1 MATIQ
6 TPYRSGSLFG
16 FRYLFEK
23 AGDGLRRHEHT
34 AETAHNVIV
43 LFGSVS
49 ANVEGQSSRI
59 LLQGNVF
66 DFDWTKQHDI
76 IALEPNTL
84 VLNLMLFGMPV
95 GYEDLPPSE
104 FNSVFDIN
112 G

>member
-1 MATIQ
+1 MATVQ
-6 TPYRSGSLFG
+6 SPYQSGDLFG

-49 ANVEGQSSRI
+49 LNVKGQSSRI
-59 LLQGNVF
+59 LLQGNVH
-66 DFDWTKQHDI
+66 DFEWTREHDI
-76 IALEPNTL
+76 VALEPNTL
-84 VLNLMLFGMPV
+84 VLNLLLFGMPES
-95 GYEDLPPSE
+95 YRDLPASE
-104 FNSVFDIN
+104 LNSVFDIN

>member
-1 MATIQ
+1 MATVQ
-6 TPYRSGSLFG
+6 SPYQRGDLFG

-34 AETAHNVIV
+34 AESAHNVIV
-43 LFGSVS
+43 LHGSVS
-49 ANVEGQSSRI
+49 VNVEGHSSRI
-59 LLQGNVF
+59 VTQGNVL
-66 DFDWTKQHDI
+66 DFDWTRPHDI

-84 VLNLMLFGMPV
+84 VLNLMLFGMPDTYV
-95 GYEDLPPSE
+95 NMPPSE